1 LKYTIIYIAFF
12 LPLSLNG
19 QDSFQYDTIKIQ
31 EVLIRRENLNSDH
44 TGYKKTL
51 LDSSVIKNYSHSSIA
66 DLLSDNSNVYIK
78 SYGMG
83 GTATPSFRGTG
94 ASHTQIEWN
103 GVNINNP
110 MLGQSDLSILPI
122 GLVDDVQILFGGA
135 SMSLNSGGI
144 GGIINLESKPEWNK
158 GTIIQINPGIGS
170 FGQYSGLVKVKCG
183 TNSFQTI
190 TKTFLQSS
198 ENDFRYLNSDI
209 SAEPVWET
217 RKNSQV
223 IQKGFL
229 QEFYYKRNRDIA
241 SARIWYESA
250 ERNLPASML
259 TQQVNSG
266 EKQFDE
272 SLRTLLN
279 FDGYKGKI
287 NYFFSGA
294 LLFNKLNYVNRLV
307 SIDSRDLSE
316 TMTIKAGIENHISEK
331 VTLKT
336 FINEDLNVI
345 HSNNYDHNT
354 TRNTLSVTASSEQK
368 VSDRIE
374 TSLLLREILDRNK
387 LLIPDFST
395 GLQVRISKEKEY
407 YLKANIS
414 RNSKIPTLNDMFWN
428 PGGNSLLKNE
438 HAYMY
443 EITYEMNLKIS
454 SPFIFKYDLTIFH
467 NSISDMILW
476 HPGEFAYWTA
486 DNIQNMNSTGMESS
500 LTLDYIRNNV
510 TASINAGYSFTRS
523 INGGTNTE
531 NDISAGKQLMYIPEN
546 QAKASVRMAF
556 KNIYSIWLANFT
568 GDRYITADNS
578 KFLPGYLIN
587 NLTTGIKL
595 PLKTS
600 SIDINLS
607 IDNIFNVNYQSIAY
621 YPLPGRFFNMKILIQ
636 LVK

>member
-1 LKYTIIYIAFF
+1 MKYTLIYIAFF
-12 LPLSLNG
+12 LSLPLNG
-19 QDSFQYDTIKIQ
+19 QDTFRSDTIKIP
-31 EVLIRRENLNSDH
+31 EVLIRRGNFDSDH
-44 TGYKKTL
+44 SGYNKNS
-51 LDSSVIKNYSHSSIA
+51 LDSSVIKNYSHSTIS

-94 ASHTQIEWN
+94 ANHTQIEWN

-110 MLGQSDLSILPI
+110 MLGQSDLSILPV
-122 GLVDDVQILFGGA
+122 GLVDDVQILSGGA

-144 GGIINLESKPEWNK
+144 GGIISLESKPEWNK

-170 FGQYSGLVKVKCG
+170 FGQYSGLIKVKCG
-183 TNSFQTI
+183 NNSFQTI
-190 TKTFLQSS
+190 TKAFLQSS
-198 ENDFRYLNSDI
+198 ENDFRYLNNDI
-209 SAEPVWET
+209 GAEPVWET

-229 QEFYYKRNRDIA
+229 QEFYYKRNRNIT

-250 ERNLPASML
+250 DRNLPESML

-272 SLRTLLN
+272 SLRMLLN
-279 FDGYKGKI
+279 FDVNKEKI

-294 LLFNKLNYVNRLV
+294 LLFDKLNYVNRLA
-307 SIDSRDLSE
+307 SIDSRNLAE
-316 TMTIKAGIENHISEK
+316 TMSVKAGFEDRVSEN

-336 FINEDLNVI
+336 LINEDVNVI
-345 HSNNYDHNT
+345 HSNNYDQNT
-354 TRNTLSVTASSEQK
+354 TRNTLSVTASSQQK

-374 TSLLLREILDRNK
+374 TSLLLREILDRK
-387 LLIPDFST
+387 KILIPDFST

-407 YLKANIS
+407 FLKANIS

-428 PGGNSLLKNE
+428 PGGNPLLKNE
-438 HAYMY
+438 YAYIY

-454 SPFIFKYDLTIFH
+454 IPVIFKYDLTVFH
-467 NSISDMILW
+467 NNIRDMILW
-476 HPGEFAYWTA
+476 HPGEFSYWTA

-500 LTLDYIRNNV
+500 LTLDYIRNNL
-510 TASINAGYSFTRS
+510 TARINAGYSFTRS
-523 INGGTNTE
+523 INEGTNTE
-531 NDISAGKQLMYIPEN
+531 SDNSAGKQLMYIPEN
-546 QAKASVRMAF
+546 QAKASIRIAF
-556 KNIYSIWLANFT
+556 KKIYSFWLVNFT

-587 NLTTGIKL
+587 NLTIGIKY
-595 PLKTS
+595 PMRAS
-600 SIDINLS
+600 SIDINLG